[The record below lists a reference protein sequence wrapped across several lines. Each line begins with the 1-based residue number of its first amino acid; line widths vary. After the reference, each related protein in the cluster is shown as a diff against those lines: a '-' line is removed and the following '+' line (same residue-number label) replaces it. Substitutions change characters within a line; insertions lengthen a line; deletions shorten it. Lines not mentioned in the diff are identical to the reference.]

1 MATFG
6 DSRRWLIV
14 KRYGMWTICP
24 PRRDEDGNL
33 LDPMPK
39 GGGCHHTGA
48 EALALFASLPPLRV
62 DQLTEA
68 CRQYEWADKAGDRW
82 FYSEGDWHWETPFL
96 ALPTYCYD
104 EVEVAKT
111 YPWAGPFARTTGPGV
126 PA

>member
-6 DSRRWLIV
+6 DPARWLIV
-14 KRYGMWTICP
+14 KREGVWTVCP
-24 PRRDEDGNL
+24 PSQDRHAGAR
-33 LDPMPK
+33 
-39 GGGCHHTGA
+39 GGVFDTGT
-48 EALALFASLPPLRV
+48 EALTAFAAAPPLRI

-96 ALPTYCYD
+96 ARPTYCYD

-111 YPWAGPFARTTGPGV
+111 YPWAGPFTRTTGPGI